1 MNDDKITEDV
11 YKKNGLRFG
20 DNLIKNQQWVREEV
34 GRIRGSSEPANI
46 TKLVGGSFNFG
57 LVMEFVEGGEPWLA
71 RFPNM
76 DMVMFPDE
84 KMLNEIAIMEY
95 LRERTSLPVPEVIT
109 YSLTDQSPHGIGPY
123 MITTFIRG
131 GTRLI
136 DLLRENPADRASAL
150 NLGLSEEVLVKA
162 YRAMAIITLELSRC
176 VFDRI
181 GSIEKTFSDGRA
193 GWNVEHRRPVTHC
206 MNETVRCCG
215 MPPDLLVQ
223 GSFDMADKYFAALVD
238 ERMLQLLAQRNA
250 ADFMSRKDDT
260 RDYMDLCAEDCKEK
274 FLARHLFRESVLP
287 KFTAPPS
294 LPTAAL
300 FCDDLS
306 PGNVLVDDDF
316 NIIAVLDCEFSYAAP
331 YQYTCSPPWL
341 LIWDH
346 GKTNFV
352 DTYRPKFE
360 LLLKVLR
367 ELEDEAAIAN
377 DDDGNAAFADYKL
390 PPRPRLSELMKQ
402 SWDDGTFWFVQGVRN
417 SNDFDQI
424 YWDCLDEHF
433 RGTRASEL
441 EREKLLGEETR
452 REMELLVEKK
462 LEDLKLYNAEL
473 EVFKKM
479 KKMEEESQEGEKTEE
494 VEHKNAGEEVEVE
507 GQTEEKN
514 EGKSEEKE
522 AEEGEHQNVE
532 KEVEVKRQTKE
543 GTEGK
548 K

>member
-1 MNDDKITEDV
+1 MNNDVVTEDV

-46 TKLVGGSFNFG
+46 SKLVGGSFNFG

-84 KMLNEIAIMEY
+84 KMLNEIAVMEY
-95 LRERTSLPVPEVIT
+95 LRDRTSLPVPEVIT

-162 YRAMAIITLELSRC
+162 YRAMAKITLELSR
-176 VFDRI
+176 F
-181 GSIEKTFSDGRA
+181 
-193 GWNVEHRRPVTHC
+193 
-206 MNETVRCCG
+206 RCCG
-215 MPPDLLVQ
+215 MPPELLVQ

-238 ERMLQLLAQRNA
+238 ERMLQLRAQRNA

-260 RDYMDLCAEDCKEK
+260 RDYMDLCAEDCREK
-274 FLARHLFRESVLP
+274 FLARHLFLHM
-287 KFTAPPS
+287 
-294 LPTAAL
+294 
-300 FCDDLS
+300 
-306 PGNVLVDDDF
+306 
-316 NIIAVLDCEFSYAAP
+316 
-331 YQYTCSPPWL
+331 QSPPWL
-341 LIWDH
+341 LVCKPGDWIWDH

-360 LLLKVLR
+360 LFLKVLR
-367 ELEDEAAIAN
+367 ELEDEAAITN
-377 DDDGNAAFADYKL
+377 DDDGNAAFADCKL
-390 PPRPRLSELMKQ
+390 PPRPRLSELMEQ
-402 SWDDGTFWFVQGVRN
+402 SWDDGTFWFVQGLRN

-424 YWDCLDEHF
+424 YWDCLDERFH
-433 RGTRASEL
+433 GTRASEL

-452 REMELLVEKK
+452 REMELLVERK

-473 EVFKKM
+473 EVFRKM
-479 KKMEEESQEGEKTEE
+479 KKMEEESQEGEKTKE
-494 VEHKNAGEEVEVE
+494 VEHENAGEEVEVE
-507 GQTEEKN
+507 GQAEQKN

-522 AEEGEHQNVE
+522 AEEGENQDVG
-532 KEVEVKRQTKE
+532 KEVEVKGQMEE
-543 GTEGK
+543 GTEEK
-548 K
+548 KWK